1 MDMIIAAFAE
11 VLSPVALCMN
21 LMGVMIGMIIG
32 ALPGLGSVVAISICL
47 PFTFGMQ
54 PLQAMALLLGVYCGS
69 NCGGSIAAVLI
80 NTPGTPQAAATS
92 IDGYPMAR
100 MGKGGEAIGW
110 ALASSIFGGLF
121 SCVILVFA
129 APTVASFALHF
140 GPLETFGLIL
150 MGLTCISSV
159 SGKNQL
165 KGLIAGILGL
175 LLACVGMSPFT
186 PDARLTF
193 GLYALDG
200 GMDTVAIIVGVF
212 AISEVIDR
220 SERIF
225 HEKASS
231 VLSIRSL
238 RMPPLG
244 MYRERMW
251 NLVKSSIIGT
261 IVGILP
267 GTGATTAAFVAY
279 GEAQRSSPRRD
290 KFGTGEPDSI
300 IAAESA
306 NNAVTGGALVP
317 SLALGI
323 PGDPVTA
330 IMLATFILHGITP
343 GVRLMVDNP
352 GVVYGIFVAL
362 AVANVL
368 MWPCCHATTKIF
380 NYLLKTPEPILMGL
394 IAVLCVLGSYGARGN
409 VNDVAVT
416 VGAGVFAYMLRR
428 CGFPMPPIVIGL
440 VLGQQFEMSI
450 GQMILYKGDMPW
462 LDYILNSPIATGLF
476 IVTAFIVCV
485 PMIRRL
491 LAARAGE
498 AARQGQQN
506 S

>member
-1 MDMIIAAFAE
+1 MDMIVSACME
-11 VLSPVALCMN
+11 VMSPASLLMN
-21 LMGVMIGMIIG
+21 LMGVMIGMVVG

-92 IDGYPMAR
+92 IDGFPMAR
-100 MGKGGEAIGW
+100 QGRGGEAVGW

-121 SCVILVFA
+121 SCAVLVVA
-129 APTVASFALHF
+129 APPVASFALKF

-165 KGLIAGILGL
+165 KGLIAGVIGL

-186 PDARLTF
+186 PDARFTF
-193 GLYALDG
+193 GCLGLDG

-220 SERIF
+220 SERML
-225 HEKASS
+225 HEQQGS
-231 VLSIRSL
+231 VIRMS
-238 RMPPLG
+238 RMIMPRLHHYKG
-244 MYRERMW
+244 RMW
-251 NLVKSSIIGT
+251 TLVKSSILGT
-261 IVGILP
+261 VVGILP

-279 GEAQRSSPRRD
+279 GEARRSSPNRE

-343 GVRLMVDNP
+343 GVRLMADNP
-352 GVVYGIFVAL
+352 AVVYGIFVAL
-362 AVANVL
+362 AVAIVL
-368 MWPCCHATTKIF
+368 MWPCCAVTTRIF
-380 NYLLKTPEPILMGL
+380 NYLLRAPEPILMGM
-394 IAVLCVLGSYGARGN
+394 IAMLCVLGSYGSRGN
-409 VNDVAVT
+409 INDVAVT
-416 VGAGVFAYMLRR
+416 IGAGISAYLLRR
-428 CGFPMPPIVIGL
+428 CQFPMPPIVIGL

-450 GQMILYKGDMPW
+450 SQMILYKADMGW
-462 LDYILNSPIATGLF
+462 IEYVTQSPIAICLF
-476 IVTAFIVCV
+476 AITLCIMGFPLIRRLVTAFRA
-485 PMIRRL
+485 RRV
-491 LAARAGE
+491 R
-498 AARQGQQN
+498 
-506 S
+506 

>member
-1 MDMIIAAFAE
+1 MDMILSALAE
-11 VLSPVALCMN
+11 VLSPFALIMN

-47 PFTFGMQ
+47 PFTFGME

-92 IDGYPMAR
+92 IDGFPMAR
-100 MGKGGEAIGW
+100 LGQGGKAIGW
-110 ALASSIFGGLF
+110 SLSASIIGGLF
-121 SCVILVFA
+121 SCVVLVVA
-129 APTVASFALHF
+129 APTVASFALRF

-159 SGKNQL
+159 SGKKQL
-165 KGLIAGILGL
+165 QGLIAGLLGL

-186 PDARLTF
+186 PDARFTF

-200 GMDTVAIIVGVF
+200 GMDTVAVIVGVF
-212 AISEVIDR
+212 AIAEVIDR
-220 SERIF
+220 SERML
-225 HEKASS
+225 HEKQGT
-231 VLSIRSL
+231 VINVNKLS
-238 RMPPLG
+238 MPKLSEYKG
-244 MYRERMW
+244 RIW
-251 NLVKSSIIGT
+251 NLIKSSIIGT

-267 GTGATTAAFVAY
+267 GTGATTAAFIAY

-300 IAAESA
+300 IAAESS

-352 GVVYGIFVAL
+352 AVVYGIFIAL
-362 AVANVL
+362 AVANLL
-368 MWPCCHATTKIF
+368 MYPCCCVTTRIF

-394 IAVLCVLGSYGARGN
+394 ITVLCVLGAYGSRGN
-409 VNDVAVT
+409 FNDVAVT
-416 VGAGVFAYMLRR
+416 IGSGIAAYILRR

-450 GQMILYKGDMPW
+450 GQMLLYKADMSW
-462 LDYILNSPIATGLF
+462 WTYIAQSPIAMCLF
-476 IVTAFIVCV
+476 AVTALILIVPLV
-485 PMIRRL
+485 RHKMSSQ
-491 LAARAGE
+491 AA
-498 AARQGQQN
+498 
-506 S
+506 

>member
-1 MDMIIAAFAE
+1 MDMIFSAFAE
-11 VLSPVALCMN
+11 VLSPFPLLMN
-21 LMGVMIGMIIG
+21 LVGVMVGMIIG

-69 NCGGSIAAVLI
+69 TCGGSIAAVLI
-80 NTPGTPQAAATS
+80 NTPGTPQSAATS
-92 IDGYPMAR
+92 IDGYPLAR
-100 MGKGGEAIGW
+100 AGKGGVAIGW

-121 SCVILVFA
+121 SCLVLSFA
-129 APTVASFALHF
+129 APSVASFALRF

-165 KGLIAGILGL
+165 KGLAAGVIGL

-186 PDARLTF
+186 PDARFTF
-193 GLYALDG
+193 GFYALDG
-200 GMDTVAIIVGVF
+200 GMDTVAVIVGVF

-220 SERIF
+220 AERML
-225 HEKASS
+225 HEEPSSVAASS
-231 VLSIRSL
+231 VVK
-238 RMPPLG
+238 MPRLAD
-244 MYRERMW
+244 YRGRFW
-251 NLVKSSIIGT
+251 LLIKSSIIGT
-261 IVGILP
+261 FIGILP
-267 GTGATTAAFVAY
+267 GTGATTAAFIAY
-279 GEAQRSSPRRD
+279 GEAQRTSPRRD
-290 KFGTGEPDSI
+290 RFGTGEPDSI
-300 IAAESA
+300 VAAESS

-352 GVVYGIFVAL
+352 GIVYGIFVAL
-362 AVANVL
+362 AVANLL
-368 MWPCCHATTKIF
+368 MWPCCCVTTRIF

-394 IAVLCVLGSYGARGN
+394 ITVLCVLGSYGSRGN
-409 VNDVAVT
+409 INDVAVT
-416 VGAGVFAYMLRR
+416 IGAGIAAYLLRR
-428 CGFPMPPIVIGL
+428 SGFPMPPIVIGL

-450 GQMILYKGDMPW
+450 GQMMLYKADLGW
-462 LDYILNSPIATGLF
+462 WEYVSASPIALCLF
-476 IVTAFIVCV
+476 AVTVLILCM
-485 PMIRRL
+485 PLLRR
-491 LAARAGE
+491 AKAR
-498 AARQGQQN
+498 

>member
-1 MDMIIAAFAE
+1 MDMIFSAFAE
-11 VLSPVALCMN
+11 VLSPLPLLMN
-21 LMGVMIGMIIG
+21 LMGVMVGMIIG

-69 NCGGSIAAVLI
+69 NCGGSVAAVLI

-121 SCVILVFA
+121 SCAVLVVA
-129 APTVASFALHF
+129 APTVASFALRF

-165 KGLIAGILGL
+165 KGLTAGVIGL

-186 PDARLTF
+186 ADARFTF
-193 GLYALDG
+193 GFYALDG
-200 GMDTVAIIVGVF
+200 GMDTVAVIVGVF

-220 SERIF
+220 SERML
-225 HEKASS
+225 HEAQGSALK
-231 VLSIRSL
+231 VDKLK
-238 RMPPLG
+238 MPHISA
-244 MYRERMW
+244 YKSRMW
-251 NLVKSSIIGT
+251 NLIKSSIIGT
-261 IVGILP
+261 FVGILP
-267 GTGATTAAFVAY
+267 GTGATTAAFIAY
-279 GEAQRSSPRRD
+279 GEAKRSSPRSD

-300 IAAESA
+300 IAAESS

-352 GVVYGIFVAL
+352 AIVYGIFVAL

-368 MWPCCHATTKIF
+368 MWPCCCCVTTRIF
-380 NYLLKTPEPILMGL
+380 NVLLKTPEPILMGL
-394 IAVLCVLGSYGARGN
+394 ITVLCVLGSYGSRGN
-409 VNDVAVT
+409 INDVAVT
-416 VGAGVFAYMLRR
+416 IGAGIVAYLLRR

-450 GQMILYKGDMPW
+450 GQMTLYKADLGW
-462 LDYILNSPIATGLF
+462 WEYISQSPIALCLF
-476 IVTAFIVCV
+476 AVTVLILCM
-485 PMIRRL
+485 PILRRVIGG
-491 LAARAGE
+491 RKAG
-498 AARQGQQN
+498 A
-506 S
+506 